1 MTTDGRCLV
10 GSLKGYDQ
18 TTNLIISNCQERI
31 ITPDE
36 PPEIIDLG
44 LYLVRG
50 LSVAV
55 IGEVDEEIAKDIDW
69 SKVSALTTKAN
80 FLIKL
85 TRFEELSFYLQ
96 NMHISVH

>member
-1 MTTDGRCLV
+1 M
-10 GSLKGYDQ
+10 
-18 TTNLIISNCQERI
+18 
-31 ITPDE
+31 
-36 PPEIIDLG
+36 
-44 LYLVRG
+44 
-50 LSVAV
+50 AV